1 MAKDTE
7 EKIVPVKNYIILGIL
22 FVVVVVLVIYLCNL
36 YQVYDAHQREIP
48 VIRGTL
54 SEILPDELEHYIMEN
69 PTTVIYMCTA
79 ADFVCRDYEKDFK
92 KLVEKENLQE
102 SIIYL
107 NLSNIDKKDFVQYF
121 NGTYCYRIAL
131 KNRYPALVVF
141 EDGEVQGILQGNQ
154 NQELS
159 ISKTEQFIELHQIK
173 KQGE

>member
-1 MAKDTE
+1 MSEDTLQRV
-7 EKIVPVKNYIILGIL
+7 VPVKNYIILGIL
-22 FVVVVVLVIYLCNL
+22 FVIVVVLVIYLSNL
-36 YQVYDAHQREIP
+36 YLVYDAHQREIP

-69 PTTVIYMCTA
+69 PSTVIYMCTA
-79 ADFVCRDYEKDFK
+79 ADFGCRNYEKDLK
-92 KLVEKENLQE
+92 RLVEKEDLQE

-107 NLSNIDKKDFVQYF
+107 NLSNVDKKDFVLHF
-121 NGTYCYRIAL
+121 NTNYSYKTDL

-141 EDGEVQGILQGNQ
+141 EDGKVQGILQGSKGQ
-154 NQELS
+154 DLS